1 MRELNFIVQVFA
13 YSNTMFSRLLLG
25 SRRSDVS
32 EYGSSR
38 RLPNSG
44 TALKPLETILEEPEY
59 LDSRDEFL
67 QIFWEVFYPSV
78 MSGNAAEVRAFL
90 KTLADGG
97 SHSAAKEAIEIIR
110 HGKKNECEG
119 RLSPSDTGVSNND
132 IKVFKPNNSQKDCV
146 SQYVNFICP
155 KYGASALM
163 FAMNRSSLPVVIEL
177 LHWGANP
184 NYVVTTMAD
193 KVCDIA
199 VTTCTS
205 AAREPVLS
213 HAISACELC
222 SSCTVFS
229 HDEVC
234 SYCELLVEI
243 AIRAIEALLS
253 AGCKITPTD
262 WRTLFV
268 KVKIGRIYL
277 ALFELFAR
285 DEVSVTWIPIGCVV
299 KAVRSGFAGV
309 STLCNRPGLQIYW
322 SSDCLTNSCLL
333 EIMANYKSTHFL
345 LRLPARTRQQKAY
358 KTLFCQIALVKFLST
373 GHLRPRPRGQCPEA
387 FLSVLLEQGANIHGW
402 SEVQAEVMVNIFSI
416 LHLQSSY
423 WLTRLTAWRHSKT
436 QNERLSFFRSMS
448 LCFLNESNLS
458 RDMSQIPFVRD
469 NLRDQQAPVT
479 MEEQEAVS
487 VSIHT
492 RSNSK
497 RANLQ
502 ALCRDVI
509 LSRLLRSD
517 DIMNAVDVL
526 PLPLIVKDFL
536 LGNK

>member
-1 MRELNFIVQVFA
+1 
-13 YSNTMFSRLLLG
+13 MFSKLLLG
-25 SRRSDVS
+25 SQRSDIS

-44 TALKPLETILEEPEY
+44 TALQPLETILEEPEY
-59 LDSRDEFL
+59 LDSMDELL

-119 RLSPSDTGVSNND
+119 RLSPSATGVSNND
-132 IKVFKPNNSQKDCV
+132 IEVFKPNNSQKDCV

-163 FAMNRSSLPVVIEL
+163 FAMNRSSLSVVIEL

-184 NYVVTTMAD
+184 NYVVTTTAN

-199 VTTCTS
+199 VTCTS
-205 AAREPVLS
+205 LAREPVLS

-229 HDEVC
+229 NDEVC
-234 SYCELLVEI
+234 SYCEPLVEL
-243 AIRAIEALLS
+243 ATRAIEALLS
-253 AGCKITPTD
+253 AGCKITPSD
-262 WRTLFV
+262 WRSLFV

-277 ALFELFAR
+277 ALFELFVH
-285 DEVSVTWIPIGCVV
+285 DEVSATWIPIGCVV
-299 KAVRSGFAGV
+299 KAVRSGFTAV
-309 STLCNRPGLQIYW
+309 SILCNRPGLQIYW

-345 LRLPARTRQQKAY
+345 LRLPVRSRQQKAY
-358 KTLFCQIALVKFLST
+358 KTLFCQIALIKFLST
-373 GHLRPRPRGQCPEA
+373 AHLRPRPRGQCPEA

-402 SEVQAEVMVNIFSI
+402 SEVQAEVMVCIFNI

-448 LCFLNESNLS
+448 LYFLNESNLS

-479 MEEQEAVS
+479 MEEQKPGSTIRVRFK
-487 VSIHT
+487 IY
-492 RSNSK
+492 

-517 DIMNAVDVL
+517 DIMNAVDAL
-526 PLPLIVKDFL
+526 PLPLIIKDFL
-536 LGNK
+536 LSNK

>member
-1 MRELNFIVQVFA
+1 
-13 YSNTMFSRLLLG
+13 MFSRLLLG
-25 SRRSDVS
+25 SRRSDIS

-44 TALKPLETILEEPEY
+44 TTLKPLETIIEEPEY

-110 HGKKNECEG
+110 HGKENECEG
-119 RLSPSDTGVSNND
+119 RLSSSASGVSNND
-132 IKVFKPNNSQKDCV
+132 IEDFKPNSSQKDCV

-155 KYGASALM
+155 KYRASTLM
-163 FAMNRSSLPVVIEL
+163 FAMNRSSLSVVIEL

-184 NYVVTTMAD
+184 NYVITTTAN

-199 VTTCTS
+199 VTCTS
-205 AAREPVLS
+205 VAREPVLS

-234 SYCELLVEI
+234 SNCEPLVEL

-253 AGCKITPTD
+253 AGCKITPSD
-262 WRTLFV
+262 WRSLFV

-285 DEVSVTWIPIGCVV
+285 DEVSATWIPIGCVV

-309 STLCNRPGLQIYW
+309 SELCNRPGLQIYW

-345 LRLPARTRQQKAY
+345 LRLPVRTRQQKAY

-402 SEVQAEVMVNIFSI
+402 SEVQADI

-458 RDMSQIPFVRD
+458 RDMSQIPFVRE

-479 MEEQEAVS
+479 MEEQKPVS
-487 VSIHT
+487 TTHVRFKIY
-492 RSNSK
+492 

-517 DIMNAVDVL
+517 DIMNAVDAL
-526 PLPLIVKDFL
+526 PLPLIGKDFL
-536 LGNK
+536 LSNK